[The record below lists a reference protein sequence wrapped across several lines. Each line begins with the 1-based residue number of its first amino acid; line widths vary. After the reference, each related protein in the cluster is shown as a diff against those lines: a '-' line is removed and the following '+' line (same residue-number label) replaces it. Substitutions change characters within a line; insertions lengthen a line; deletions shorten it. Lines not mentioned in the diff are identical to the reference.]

1 MNTFWRVAIY
11 EYQRNVFKKSFILLL
26 LSVPFFIV
34 LSIGMGMFME
44 RIRDDSDPVGYVDHA
59 GVLANAVTA
68 SQLGIEY
75 DSPVDFIPY
84 ASEEEARA
92 VLETGE
98 IQAYYVLPAVY
109 PETLQV
115 ELVHIDQPGEN
126 VQRQFH
132 DFLQINILSS
142 QPSEIARRVAQ
153 GTSVNVRSL
162 DGLRL
167 IPDDGPPFGL
177 LMPLFITMAFLFMI
191 LMTSGYTMSAVADE
205 KENRTMEVLITSIP
219 PGRLIGGKIIG
230 IVAIGLTL
238 LITWTLVVILGIV
251 IARQFG
257 VEWFNN
263 LSMDWRAV
271 AATIII
277 AIPTYA
283 LAVSLMTAI
292 GAMVTTVQEG
302 QSVSAI
308 FFILLAAPIY
318 TSAVFIKNPHTP
330 LAVTLSLLPFTALM
344 TIGMRNLFTIVP
356 GWQVLVSVIVQTVCV
371 LGGLWLAGRALQVGI
386 LQYGQRL
393 NLRKLLRP
401 AKFKEPIS

>member
-1 MNTFWRVAIY
+1 MNTFWRVALY

-68 SQLGIEY
+68 SQLEIEY

-142 QPSEIARRVAQ
+142 QPTEIARRVAQ
-153 GTSVNVRSL
+153 GTSVNVRSV

-191 LMTSGYTMSAVADE
+191 MMTSGYTMSAVADE

-251 IARQFG
+251 VARQFG

-401 AKFKEPIS
+401 GNKKEPTL